1 MARGRGRGSAGRVGK
16 SSGRGNSAIPPKMP
30 TVPIPTTVS
39 PQQGGTSSNIGGLD
53 RTNQVQILG
62 PSSTPPVQMPNHNNI
77 PTDVE
82 SSPITP
88 NESNQIGEG
97 ASTQSS
103 TIGEGESNNRGQRR
117 TVITLT
123 PTGLVHVYSII
134 SIYIFNKIHMYLNNV
149 LTFIDWS
156 LLRHAL
162 LS

>member
-77 PTDVE
+77 PTIVE

-117 TVITLT
+117 TIVTLT

-149 LTFIDWS
+149 LKFI
-156 LLRHAL
+156 
-162 LS
+162 